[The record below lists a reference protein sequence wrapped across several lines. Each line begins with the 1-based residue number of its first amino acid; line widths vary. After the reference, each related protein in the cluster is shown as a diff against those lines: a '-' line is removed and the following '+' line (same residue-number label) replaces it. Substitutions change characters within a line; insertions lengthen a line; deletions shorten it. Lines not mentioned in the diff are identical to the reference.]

1 LTIEV
6 DEIRARSSWLATRIR
21 WRIRELGDAVDR
33 SSMPLSG
40 VTHGTDS
47 ETLEG
52 LWDVRFF
59 EYPRGRRRLAGSFR
73 TVLHAALFPLLTQ
86 LSEFQAAAARR
97 LGALSAFEMTTAT
110 KLRDMEER
118 LIGIERSLRGS
129 APDGDRSPASPQG
142 VVRDLQSDAR
152 VVVVVPPE
160 MERGQTATAESSPL
174 TKARLQDIRQLEGE
188 SVDIIVFGRA
198 LEGCDLAAVRSA
210 IAEAREKLKGDG
222 MITVSGADMT
232 VPSGQKTE
240 SDEPALR
247 KSLGSQAIRQL
258 LLEAAFAVEL
268 SYAAAALTEPARYE
282 IRAFKS
288 S

>member
-1 LTIEV
+1 
-6 DEIRARSSWLATRIR
+6 LASRIR

-33 SSMPLSG
+33 SSMPLSS

-86 LSEFQAAAARR
+86 LSEFQAAVARR

-160 MERGQTATAESSPL
+160 MERGQSATVESS
-174 TKARLQDIRQLEGE
+174 RLQDIRQLGGE

-232 VPSGQKTE
+232 VPSGPKTE